1 MIDFVNKY
9 NAMVSIIVPIYK
21 VEDYI
26 KECIDSILAQTYPDF
41 ELILVDDGSPD
52 NCGSICDE
60 YAKDDDRI
68 KVVHK
73 QNGGLTSARNAGLK
87 VSKGEWIMHVDG
99 DDWIEPD
106 MLENLV
112 MTAEKNNAEIVFGD
126 FNKYG
131 PYAGVKQLPS
141 WNDNKFESMSNY
153 IAYMMTTIWG
163 SIAKRSL
170 YTDNSLKSPESISYC
185 EDFHLIV
192 RLCHF
197 AKKIVNVHRPF
208 YHYRYRPTSIV
219 ANMSKR
225 TEADEQWAYQD
236 TIRFFKEQGVYED
249 YRKVMSWRVLKG
261 AQELLLTPSE
271 HQRFLELF
279 KDGRE
284 FIFSCPF
291 VNKKIKMLAWMLTHN
306 LRPAVVLFD
315 RMRSMIGR

>member
-1 MIDFVNKY
+1 
-9 NAMVSIIVPIYK
+9 MVSVIVPVYK

-26 KECIDSILAQTYPDF
+26 RECIDSILAQTYSDF

-52 NCGSICDE
+52 NCGRICDD
-60 YAKDDDRI
+60 YAKRDNRI

-73 QNGGLTSARNAGLK
+73 VNGGISSARNAGLE
-87 VSKGEWIMHVDG
+87 VAKGEWIMHVDG

-106 MLENLV
+106 MIESLIQAAQVTGADL
-112 MTAEKNNAEIVFGD
+112 VFGD
-126 FNKYG
+126 FMKYG
-131 PYAGVKQLPS
+131 PFAGYFKLPTWS
-141 WNDNKFESMSNY
+141 IDKRESMSNY

-170 YTDNSLKSPESISYC
+170 YADHSLKSPEGISYC

-197 AKKIVNVHRPF
+197 AKKVVNVHRSF
-208 YHYRYRPTSIV
+208 YHYRYRPTSIMS
-219 ANMSKR
+219 NMNGK
-225 TEADEQWAYQD
+225 TEADEQWVYQD

-249 YRKVMSWRVLKG
+249 YRKVMSWRVLKST
-261 AQELLLTPSE
+261 QELLLDPAG
-271 HQRFLELF
+271 HQRFMELF
-279 KDGRE
+279 NDGIE

-291 VNKKIKMLAWMLTHN
+291 VNRKIMMLAWLLTHN
-306 LRPAVVLFD
+306 LRPAVVVFD

>member
-1 MIDFVNKY
+1 
-9 NAMVSIIVPIYK
+9 MVSVIVPVYK

-26 KECIDSILAQTYPDF
+26 RECIDSILAQTYPYF

-52 NCGSICDE
+52 NCGRICDD
-60 YAKDDDRI
+60 YAKGDNRI

-73 QNGGLTSARNAGLK
+73 VNGGISSARNAGLE
-87 VSKGEWIMHVDG
+87 VAKGEWIMHVDG

-106 MLENLV
+106 MIESLIEAAQITGADMV
-112 MTAEKNNAEIVFGD
+112 IGD
-126 FNKYG
+126 FVKYG
-131 PYAGVKQLPS
+131 PSAGYNKLPTWS
-141 WNDNKFESMSNY
+141 SDKKKSMTNY
-153 IAYMMTTIWG
+153 IAYVMTTIWG

-170 YTDNSLKSPESISYC
+170 YADHSLKSPEGISYC

-197 AKKIVNVHRPF
+197 AKKVVNVHRPF
-208 YHYRYRPTSIV
+208 YHYRYRPTSIMS
-219 ANMSKR
+219 NMSRK

-249 YRKVMSWRVLKG
+249 YRKVMSWRVLKS
-261 AQELLLTPSE
+261 AQELLLDPAG
-271 HQRFLELF
+271 HKRFMELF
-279 KDGRE
+279 NDGRE

-291 VNKKIKMLAWMLTHN
+291 VNRKIKMLAWMLTHN
-306 LRPAVVLFD
+306 LRPAVVVFD

>member
-1 MIDFVNKY
+1 M
-9 NAMVSIIVPIYK
+9 AEVSIIVPIYNIEQYVGK
-21 VEDYI
+21 
-26 KECIDSILAQTYPDF
+26 CIESILAQTYPDF

-52 NCGSICDE
+52 DCGRICDE
-60 YAKDDDRI
+60 YGERDERI
-68 KVVHK
+68 KVIHK
-73 QNGGLTSARNAGLK
+73 KNGGLTSARNAGL
-87 VSKGEWIMHVDG
+87 SEAEGEWIMHVDG

-106 MLENLV
+106 MLESLIGAAQV
-112 MTAEKNNAEIVFGD
+112 TGADLVFGD
-126 FNKYG
+126 FMKYG
-131 PYAGVKQLPS
+131 PYAGYFKLPTWS
-141 WNDNKFESMSNY
+141 GDKRESMSNY

-170 YTDNSLKSPESISYC
+170 YIDNYLKSPEGISYC

-208 YHYRYRPTSIV
+208 YHYRYRPTSIMS
-219 ANMSKR
+219 NMSKR

-249 YRKVMSWRVLKG
+249 YRKVMSWRVLKST
-261 AQELLLTPSE
+261 QDLLLHPSE
-271 HQRFLELF
+271 HQRFLEF
-279 KDGRE
+279 FNDGRE

-291 VNKKIKMLAWMLTHN
+291 VNKKIKMLAWMMTHN
-306 LRPAVVLFD
+306 LRPAVVVFD

>member
-1 MIDFVNKY
+1 
-9 NAMVSIIVPIYK
+9 MVSVIVPVYK

-26 KECIDSILAQTYPDF
+26 RECIDSILAQTYPDF

-52 NCGSICDE
+52 NCGRICDD
-60 YAKDDDRI
+60 YAKGDNRI

-73 QNGGLTSARNAGLK
+73 VNGGISSARNAGLE
-87 VSKGEWIMHVDG
+87 VAKGEWIMHVDG

-106 MLENLV
+106 MIESLIEAAQITGADMV
-112 MTAEKNNAEIVFGD
+112 IGD
-126 FNKYG
+126 FVKYG
-131 PYAGVKQLPS
+131 PSAGYNKLPTWS
-141 WNDNKFESMSNY
+141 SDKKKSMTNY
-153 IAYMMTTIWG
+153 IAYVMTTIWG

-170 YTDNSLKSPESISYC
+170 YADHSLKSPEGISYC

-197 AKKIVNVHRPF
+197 AKKVVNVHRPF
-208 YHYRYRPTSIV
+208 YHYRYRPTSIMS
-219 ANMSKR
+219 NMSRK

-249 YRKVMSWRVLKG
+249 YRKVMSWRVLKST
-261 AQELLLTPSE
+261 QELLLDPAG
-271 HQRFLELF
+271 HKQFMELF
-279 KDGRE
+279 NDGRE

-291 VNKKIKMLAWMLTHN
+291 VNRKIKMLAWMLTHN
-306 LRPAVVLFD
+306 LRPAVVVFD

>member
-1 MIDFVNKY
+1 
-9 NAMVSIIVPIYK
+9 
-21 VEDYI
+21 
-26 KECIDSILAQTYPDF
+26 
-41 ELILVDDGSPD
+41 
-52 NCGSICDE
+52 
-60 YAKDDDRI
+60 
-68 KVVHK
+68 
-73 QNGGLTSARNAGLK
+73 
-87 VSKGEWIMHVDG
+87 MHVDG

-106 MLENLV
+106 MIESLIEAAKATEADL
-112 MTAEKNNAEIVFGD
+112 VFGD
-126 FNKYG
+126 YMKYG
-131 PYAGVKQLPS
+131 PYAGNHKPLTRS
-141 WNDNKFESMSNY
+141 IDKKDSMSRY

-170 YTDNSLKSPESISYC
+170 YTEHSLKSPNGVSYC

-208 YHYRYRPTSIV
+208 YHYRYRPTSIMS
-219 ANMSKR
+219 NMSRK
-225 TEADEQWAYQD
+225 TEADEQWVYQD

-261 AQELLLTPSE
+261 AQELLLDPSE
-271 HQRFLELF
+271 HQRFMELF
-279 KDGRE
+279 NDGKE

-291 VNKKIKMLAWMLTHN
+291 VNKKIKTLAWLITHN

>member
-1 MIDFVNKY
+1 MST
-9 NAMVSIIVPIYK
+9 VSIIVPIYK

-26 KECIDSILAQTYPDF
+26 RECIDSILAQMYPDF

-52 NCGSICDE
+52 SCGRICDD
-60 YAKDDDRI
+60 YAKRDNRI

-73 QNGGLTSARNAGLK
+73 VNGGLTSARNAGLE
-87 VSKGEWIMHVDG
+87 VAKGEWIMHVDG

-106 MLENLV
+106 MIESLIEAAQATGADL
-112 MTAEKNNAEIVFGD
+112 VFGD
-126 FNKYG
+126 FTKYG
-131 PYAGVKQLPS
+131 PYAGYYKLPTWS
-141 WNDNKFESMSNY
+141 SDKRESMSKY

-170 YTDNSLKSPESISYC
+170 YADHSLKSPEGISYC

-197 AKKIVNVHRPF
+197 AKKVVNVHRPF
-208 YHYRYRPTSIV
+208 YHYRYRPTSIMS
-219 ANMSKR
+219 NMSRK

-249 YRKVMSWRVLKG
+249 YRKVMSWRVLKS
-261 AQELLLTPSE
+261 AQELLLHPSD
-271 HQRFLELF
+271 HQRFMELF
-279 KDGRE
+279 NDGRE

-291 VNKKIKMLAWMLTHN
+291 VNRKIKMLAWMLTHN
-306 LRPAVVLFD
+306 LRPVVAVFD

>member
-1 MIDFVNKY
+1 
-9 NAMVSIIVPIYK
+9 MVSVIVPVYK

-26 KECIDSILAQTYPDF
+26 RECIDSILAQTYSDF

-52 NCGSICDE
+52 NCGRICDD
-60 YAKDDDRI
+60 YAKRDNRI

-73 QNGGLTSARNAGLK
+73 VNGGISSARNAGLE
-87 VSKGEWIMHVDG
+87 VTKGEWIMHVDG

-106 MLENLV
+106 MIESLIQAAQVTGADL
-112 MTAEKNNAEIVFGD
+112 VFGD
-126 FNKYG
+126 FMKYG
-131 PYAGVKQLPS
+131 PFAGYFKLPTWS
-141 WNDNKFESMSNY
+141 IDKRESMSNY

-170 YTDNSLKSPESISYC
+170 YADHSLKSPEGISYC

-197 AKKIVNVHRPF
+197 AKKVVNVHRPF
-208 YHYRYRPTSIV
+208 YHYRYRPTSI
-219 ANMSKR
+219 MSNLNKK
-225 TEADEQWAYQD
+225 TEADEQWVYQD

-249 YRKVMSWRVLKG
+249 YRKVMSWRVLKST
-261 AQELLLTPSE
+261 QELLLDPAG
-271 HQRFLELF
+271 HQRFMELF
-279 KDGRE
+279 NDGIE

-291 VNKKIKMLAWMLTHN
+291 VNRKIMMLAWLLTHN
-306 LRPAVVLFD
+306 LRPAVVVFD

>member
-1 MIDFVNKY
+1 MST
-9 NAMVSIIVPIYK
+9 VSIIVPIYK

-26 KECIDSILAQTYPDF
+26 RECIDSILAQTYPYF

-52 NCGSICDE
+52 NCGRICDD
-60 YAKDDDRI
+60 YAKGDNRI

-73 QNGGLTSARNAGLK
+73 VNGGISSARNAGLE
-87 VSKGEWIMHVDG
+87 VAKGEWIMHVDG

-106 MLENLV
+106 MIESLIEAAQVTGADL
-112 MTAEKNNAEIVFGD
+112 VFGD
-126 FNKYG
+126 FMKYG
-131 PYAGVKQLPS
+131 PSAGYNKLPTWGS
-141 WNDNKFESMSNY
+141 DKKKSMSNY
-153 IAYMMTTIWG
+153 LAYTMTTIWG

-170 YTDNSLKSPESISYC
+170 YADHSLKSPEGISYC

-197 AKKIVNVHRPF
+197 AKKVVNVHRPF
-208 YHYRYRPTSIV
+208 YHYRYRPTSIMS
-219 ANMSKR
+219 NMSRK

-249 YRKVMSWRVLKG
+249 YRKVMSWRVLKS
-261 AQELLLTPSE
+261 AQELLLDPAG
-271 HQRFLELF
+271 HKRFMELF
-279 KDGRE
+279 NDGRE

-291 VNKKIKMLAWMLTHN
+291 VNRKIKMLAWMLTHN
-306 LRPAVVLFD
+306 LRPAVVVFD